1 MLVGKNILG
10 RVKTR
15 NLGSKTQVFLVNLT
29 LRSLCEKGR
38 ARPPPELARLFAL
51 DKFIFWRVLAF
62 WRNDRDLPHHITT
75 REREPPQNE
84 YFD

>member
-29 LRSLCEKGR
+29 S
-38 ARPPPELARLFAL
+38 
-51 DKFIFWRVLAF
+51 
-62 WRNDRDLPHHITT
+62 NLP
-75 REREPPQNE
+75 
-84 YFD
+84 